1 MTKRKQLRKWA
12 RMGLSLILA
21 LMWPL
26 TGAALAATADEPATA
41 SGEAAAGAAEATDEP
56 ATASEEAAA
65 GAAEATDGSAEAAGE
80 TAAGAADEPATASEE
95 AAGAAHGPQEAFMQA
110 ALEEAYAGI
119 EAGDGGP
126 FGTVIVKDGEIV
138 GRGHNRV
145 VVNQDPTCH
154 GEMEAI
160 RDACKNLGTFDL
172 SGCELYTTAEPCPM
186 CLGATLL
193 ANIPVVYYGCT
204 REDSDGIGFRD
215 EVFYEYLAGEND
227 LLTVSEF
234 ERESCL
240 ELFEAYTEIEGKTAY

>member
-1 MTKRKQLRKWA
+1 MKKRNRA
-12 RMGLSLILA
+12 RGRAKAGLA
-21 LMWPL
+21 L
-26 TGAALAATADEPATA
+26 ALALACAL
-41 SGEAAAGAAEATDEP
+41 AGAAM
-56 ATASEEAAA
+56 
-65 GAAEATDGSAEAAGE
+65 AAEADAEAV
-80 TAAGAADEPATASEE
+80 AGAAD
-95 AAGAAHGPQEAFMQA
+95 GPQAAFMQA

-126 FGTVIVKDGEIV
+126 FGTVIVRDGEIV

-186 CLGATLL
+186 CLGATLW

-204 REDSDGIGFRD
+204 REDSDKIGFRD
-215 EVFYEYLAGEND
+215 EVFYEYLAGEAD

-234 ERESCL
+234 ERERCL
-240 ELFEAYTEIEGKTAY
+240 ELFETYTQIEGKTAY

>member
-12 RMGLSLILA
+12 RMGLSLVLA
-21 LMWPL
+21 LMWAL
-26 TGAALAATADEPATA
+26 AGAALAAEADGSAEAAAA
-41 SGEAAAGAAEATDEP
+41 SGEAAAGAQEAAGAADGSAEA
-56 ATASEEAAA
+56 AAGTAEAAA
-65 GAAEATDGSAEAAGE
+65 GAAET
-80 TAAGAADEPATASEE
+80 AGAA
-95 AAGAAHGPQEAFMQA
+95 GGPQEAFMQA

-119 EAGDGGP
+119 KAGDGGP

-186 CLGATLL
+186 CLGATLW

>member
-12 RMGLSLILA
+12 RMGLSLVLA
-21 LMWPL
+21 LMWAL
-26 TGAALAATADEPATA
+26 AGAALAA
-41 SGEAAAGAAEATDEP
+41 EA
-56 ATASEEAAA
+56 
-65 GAAEATDGSAEAAGE
+65 DGSAEAAGE
-80 TAAGAADEPATASEE
+80 AAAGAQEAAGAADGSAEAAAGAQA
-95 AAGAAHGPQEAFMQA
+95 AAGAADGSAATAAANAQAADGPQEAFMQA

-186 CLGATLL
+186 CLGATLW

>member
-1 MTKRKQLRKWA
+1 MKKRNRA
-12 RMGLSLILA
+12 RGRA
-21 LMWPL
+21 K
-26 TGAALAATADEPATA
+26 AALALALALACA
-41 SGEAAAGAAEATDEP
+41 LAGAAM
-56 ATASEEAAA
+56 
-65 GAAEATDGSAEAAGE
+65 AAEADAEAV
-80 TAAGAADEPATASEE
+80 AGAAD
-95 AAGAAHGPQEAFMQA
+95 GPQAAFMQA

-186 CLGATLL
+186 CLGATLW

-204 REDSDGIGFRD
+204 REDSDEIGFRD

-227 LLTVSEF
+227 LLTVSGF
-234 ERESCL
+234 ERERCL
-240 ELFEAYTEIEGKTAY
+240 ELFEAYTEIEGKTEY

>member
-1 MTKRKQLRKWA
+1 MSKQKQLRKWA
-12 RMGLSLILA
+12 RMGLSLVLA
-21 LMWPL
+21 LMWAL
-26 TGAALAATADEPATA
+26 AGAALAAEADG
-41 SGEAAAGAAEATDEP
+41 SAA
-56 ATASEEAAA
+56 ASEEAAA
-65 GAAEATDGSAEAAGE
+65 GAQE
-80 TAAGAADEPATASEE
+80 TANAQAAD
-95 AAGAAHGPQEAFMQA
+95 GPQEAFMQA

-119 EAGDGGP
+119 KAGDGGP

-186 CLGATLL
+186 CLGATLW

>member
-1 MTKRKQLRKWA
+1 MKKRNRA
-12 RMGLSLILA
+12 RGRA
-21 LMWPL
+21 K
-26 TGAALAATADEPATA
+26 AALALALALACA
-41 SGEAAAGAAEATDEP
+41 LAGAAM
-56 ATASEEAAA
+56 
-65 GAAEATDGSAEAAGE
+65 AAEADAEAV
-80 TAAGAADEPATASEE
+80 AGAAD
-95 AAGAAHGPQEAFMQA
+95 GPQAAFMQA

-126 FGTVIVKDGEIV
+126 FGTVIVRDGEIV

-186 CLGATLL
+186 CLGATLW

-204 REDSDGIGFRD
+204 REDSDEIGFRD
-215 EVFYEYLAGEND
+215 EVFYEYLAGEAD

-240 ELFEAYTEIEGKTAY
+240 KLIETYTQIEGKTAY

>member
-1 MTKRKQLRKWA
+1 MKKRNRA
-12 RMGLSLILA
+12 RGRAKAGLA
-21 LMWPL
+21 L
-26 TGAALAATADEPATA
+26 ALALALACAL
-41 SGEAAAGAAEATDEP
+41 AGAAMAAEAD
-56 ATASEEAAA
+56 AEAVA
-65 GAAEATDGSAEAAGE
+65 GAAG
-80 TAAGAADEPATASEE
+80 
-95 AAGAAHGPQEAFMQA
+95 GPQEAFMQA

-119 EAGDGGP
+119 EAG
-126 FGTVIVKDGEIV
+126 DGEIV

-160 RDACKNLGTFDL
+160 RDACRNLGTFDL
-172 SGCELYTTAEPCPM
+172 SGCELYTTAEPCHM
-186 CLGATLL
+186 CLGATLW

-234 ERESCL
+234 ERERCL
-240 ELFEAYTEIEGKTAY
+240 ELFEAYTEIEGKTEY

>member
-1 MTKRKQLRKWA
+1 MKKRNRA
-12 RMGLSLILA
+12 RGRAKAGLA
-21 LMWPL
+21 L
-26 TGAALAATADEPATA
+26 ALALALACAL
-41 SGEAAAGAAEATDEP
+41 AGAAM
-56 ATASEEAAA
+56 
-65 GAAEATDGSAEAAGE
+65 AAEADAEAV
-80 TAAGAADEPATASEE
+80 AGAAD
-95 AAGAAHGPQEAFMQA
+95 GPQAAFMQA

-126 FGTVIVKDGEIV
+126 FGTVIVRDGEIV

-186 CLGATLL
+186 CLGATLW

-204 REDSDGIGFRD
+204 REDSDEIGFRD
-215 EVFYEYLAGEND
+215 EVFYEYLAGEAD
-227 LLTVSEF
+227 LLRVSEF
-234 ERESCL
+234 ERERCL
-240 ELFEAYTEIEGKTAY
+240 KLFETYTQIEGKTAY

>member
-1 MTKRKQLRKWA
+1 MKKRTFA
-12 RMGLSLILA
+12 RGCAKAGLA
-21 LMWPL
+21 L
-26 TGAALAATADEPATA
+26 ALALACAL
-41 SGEAAAGAAEATDEP
+41 AGAAM
-56 ATASEEAAA
+56 
-65 GAAEATDGSAEAAGE
+65 AAEADAEAV
-80 TAAGAADEPATASEE
+80 AGAAD
-95 AAGAAHGPQEAFMQA
+95 GPQEAFMQA

-119 EAGDGGP
+119 KAGDGGP

-172 SGCELYTTAEPCPM
+172 AGCALYTTAEPCPR
-186 CLGATLL
+186 CLGATLW

-240 ELFEAYTEIEGKTAY
+240 ELFEAYTEIEGKTEY

>member
-1 MTKRKQLRKWA
+1 MKKRNRA
-12 RMGLSLILA
+12 RGRAKAGLA
-21 LMWPL
+21 L
-26 TGAALAATADEPATA
+26 ALALACAL
-41 SGEAAAGAAEATDEP
+41 AGAAM
-56 ATASEEAAA
+56 
-65 GAAEATDGSAEAAGE
+65 AAEADAEAV
-80 TAAGAADEPATASEE
+80 AGAAD
-95 AAGAAHGPQEAFMQA
+95 GPQEAFMQA

-160 RDACKNLGTFDL
+160 RDACKNLCFIDPAT
-172 SGCELYTTAEPCPM
+172 SELYTTAEPCPM
-186 CLGATLL
+186 CLGATLW